1 MKFFKKNKK
10 TLYNNNINERTE
22 TMVAKPISFKRH
34 LSLPSIYFRNVFK
47 GLSFPN
53 LFSSLKEAL
62 WKTTTFTLLLSLYF
76 IGKIADKT
84 TEKTANI
91 PFVSK
96 FTQKIRPRFAS
107 FYRKTSLVLNIHEK
121 DSISRIDLIEI
132 SMRNLRAKKTRTS
145 VTIGGM
151 TIGIAVI
158 VYLVSIGYGLQQ
170 LVVNRVA
177 RLDEMKQADVVAQTG
192 SKLKINDKI
201 LSDFKNINN
210 VKYSL
215 PLIALVGRVN
225 YQNSVSDMAVY
236 GVTSDYLKQSAI
248 KPTSGKIFDSND
260 LVSEAPL
267 GEVAGASTLKT
278 DVAVGDKIG
287 DVDFYINAN
296 SWIRVRENP
305 DPKSKILG
313 YTKRTEG
320 KYQGEEIWGG
330 TYPSDDKVGV
340 DGKDEKGKPLGRWL
354 KSTVLLWKSEKCD
367 IQKGDCEEGKYK
379 VVRDEDGV
387 QVQKMGYMAEINLM
401 VSSSEIKPTN
411 VLGDTTIGTSAG
423 TLTTVDIAS
432 EAGII
437 KPPETKKVDLGT
449 SAKRQAVVNKAMLNV
464 LGIKENEA
472 LGKTFSTSFVVV
484 GDLLDNDT
492 EKIESTP
499 SDYTIIGITPDDKT
513 PVFYV
518 PFIDLRSLGIN
529 NYSQVK
535 VVVNDQASLSKAR
548 KQIEA
553 MGYMTRSVAD
563 TVAQINSLFKTARTL
578 LALLGLVALA
588 VAALGM
594 FNTLTVSLL
603 ERTREVGLMK
613 ALGMK
618 SEEVS
623 ELFLTESM
631 IMGFCGGIFG
641 IILGFLAG
649 KLTGVVLSLFA
660 IFKGVGVIDIASLP
674 LGFVAVIVVLSLVV
688 GIATGIYPAKRATKI
703 SALNALRYE

>member
-1 MKFFKKNKK
+1 MRFFKKNGRH
-10 TLYNNNINERTE
+10 LYAANNIIQKPE
-22 TMVAKPISFKRH
+22 TTAVKPISFKRH
-34 LSLPSIYFRNVFK
+34 LSLPR
-47 GLSFPN
+47 LSLPKLPN
-53 LFSSLKEAL
+53 LFLSLKEFF

-76 IGKIADKT
+76 IGKIADKVT
-84 TEKTANI
+84 NL
-91 PFVSK
+91 PFISK
-96 FTQKIRPRFAS
+96 LTLKARPKFSSLYQKF
-107 FYRKTSLVLNIHEK
+107 SLMLNIHEK

-132 SMRNLRAKKTRTS
+132 SMRNLKSKKTRTS

-151 TIGIAVI
+151 TIGIAAI
-158 VYLVSIGYGLQQ
+158 VYLVSIGYGLQS
-170 LVVNRVA
+170 LVINRVA

-201 LSDFKNINN
+201 LSDFKNISN

-215 PLIALVGRVN
+215 PLIALVGRVS
-225 YQNSVSDMAVY
+225 YQNSISDMAVY
-236 GVTSDYLKQSAI
+236 GVTSEYLKQSAI
-248 KPTSGKIFDSND
+248 KPSSGKIFDSNE
-260 LVSEAPL
+260 LVSEVPQ
-267 GEVAGASTLKT
+267 GEVAGVSTLKT
-278 DVAVGDKIG
+278 DVSVGDKIG

-330 TYPSDDKVGV
+330 TYQSDDKVGQ
-340 DGKDEKGKPLGRWL
+340 DGTDVKGKPLGRWL

-367 IQKGDCEEGKYK
+367 MEKGDCEEGKYK
-379 VVRDEDGV
+379 VVRDTDGV
-387 QVQKMGYMAEINLM
+387 QVQKTGYLAEINLM
-401 VSSSEIKPTN
+401 VSSSEVKISN
-411 VLGDTTIGTSAG
+411 VLGDTTINNSTG
-423 TLTTVDIAS
+423 TLATVEIAS

-437 KPPETKKVDLGT
+437 KPPETKKVDLGKG
-449 SAKRQAVVNKAMLNV
+449 AIRQAVVNKAMLNV

-472 LGKTFSTSFVVV
+472 LGKKFSASFVVV
-484 GDLLDNDT
+484 GDLLDNED

-518 PFIDLRSLGIN
+518 PFIDLRSLGIT

-535 VVVNDQASLSKAR
+535 VVVNEQASLSKAR
-548 KQIEA
+548 KQIEG
-553 MGYMTRSVAD
+553 MGYLTRSVAD
-563 TVAQINSLFKTARTL
+563 TVAQINSLFKTIRTV

-588 VAALGM
+588 IAALGM

-613 ALGMK
+613 ALGMT

-631 IMGFCGGIFG
+631 IMGFCGGVFG

-649 KLTGVVLSLFA
+649 KITGLILSVFA

-674 LGFVAVIVVLSLVV
+674 LGFVAIIVLLSLVV
-688 GIATGIYPAKRATKI
+688 GIATGIYPAKRTTKI

>member
-1 MKFFKKNKK
+1 MRFFKKNGRK
-10 TLYNNNINERTE
+10 LYTTNTIGKPET
-22 TMVAKPISFKRH
+22 TMVKPISFKRQ
-34 LSLPSIYFRNVFK
+34 LFLPSIKFRNVFK
-47 GLSFPN
+47 GLN
-53 LFSSLKEAL
+53 LPTLLSSLKEFL

-76 IGKIADKT
+76 IGKMADKITKLPLISKLT
-84 TEKTANI
+84 TKAR
-91 PFVSK
+91 PK
-96 FTQKIRPRFAS
+96 FAAI
-107 FYRKTSLVLNIHEK
+107 YRKFSLTLNIHEK

-132 SMRNLRAKKTRTS
+132 SMRNLRAKKTRTA

-151 TIGIAVI
+151 TIGIAAI

-170 LVVNRVA
+170 LVINRVA

-201 LSDFKNINN
+201 LSDFKNIDN
-210 VKYSL
+210 VKYAL
-215 PLIALVGRVN
+215 PLIALVGRVS
-225 YQNSVSDMAVY
+225 YQNSISDMAVY

-248 KPTSGKIFDSND
+248 KPTSGKIFDSNE
-260 LVSEAPL
+260 LVSEVPQ
-267 GEVAGASTLKT
+267 GVVAGAETSKT
-278 DVAVGDKIG
+278 NVSVGDKIG

-330 TYPSDDKVGV
+330 TYQSDDKTGK
-340 DGKDEKGKPLGRWL
+340 DGTDEKGKPLGRWL
-354 KSTVLLWKSEKCD
+354 KSTVLLWNSENCD
-367 IQKGDCEEGKYK
+367 VQKGDCEEGKYK
-379 VVRDEDGV
+379 VVRDEDGL
-387 QVQKMGYMAEINLM
+387 QVQKTGYLAEINLM
-401 VSSSEIKPTN
+401 VSSSEVKPPN
-411 VLGDTTIGTSAG
+411 VLGDTTIDTTG
-423 TLTTVDIAS
+423 TLTTVEIAS
-432 EAGII
+432 EAGLV
-437 KPPETKKVDLGT
+437 KLSETKKVDLGT
-449 SAKRQAVVNKAMLNV
+449 NAKRQAVVNKAMLNV

-472 LGKTFSTSFVVV
+472 LGKTFSASFVVV
-484 GDLLDNDT
+484 GDLLDNEE

-518 PFIDLRSLGIN
+518 PFIDLRSLGIT

-535 VVVNDQASLSKAR
+535 VVVNETASLSRAR
-548 KQIEA
+548 KQIEG

-563 TVAQINSLFKTARTL
+563 TVAQINSLFKTVRAL

-631 IMGFCGGIFG
+631 IMGFCGGVFG
-641 IILGFLAG
+641 IILGFFAG
-649 KLTGVVLSLFA
+649 KLTGIVLSIFA
-660 IFKGVGVIDIASLP
+660 IFRGVGVIDIAYLP
-674 LGFVAVIVVLSLVV
+674 LGFVAIIIVLSLVV

>member
-1 MKFFKKNKK
+1 MRFFKKNGRQ
-10 TLYNNNINERTE
+10 LYTASTTQKPE
-22 TMVAKPISFKRH
+22 TTIVRPLSLKGH
-34 LSLPSIYFRNVFK
+34 LSLPSIKFRNVFK
-47 GLSFPN
+47 GLNLPT
-53 LFSSLKEAL
+53 LFSSLKEFL

-76 IGKIADKT
+76 IGKFADKI
-84 TEKTANI
+84 ANL
-91 PFVSK
+91 PFISK
-96 FTQKIRPRFAS
+96 FTQKIRPRFS
-107 FYRKTSLVLNIHEK
+107 SLYRKFSLVLNIHEI

-132 SMRNLRAKKTRTS
+132 SMRNLRAKKTRTI
-145 VTIGGM
+145 VTVGGM
-151 TIGIAVI
+151 TIGIAAI

-170 LVVNRVA
+170 LVINRVA

-215 PLIALVGRVN
+215 PLIALVGRVS
-225 YQNSVSDMAVY
+225 YQNSISDMAVY
-236 GVTSDYLKQSAI
+236 GVTSEYLKQSAI
-248 KPTSGKIFDSND
+248 KPTSGKIFDSNE
-260 LVSEAPL
+260 LVSEVPQ
-267 GEVAGASTLKT
+267 GEVAGATTLKT
-278 DVAVGDKIG
+278 NVSVGDKIG

-320 KYQGEEIWGG
+320 VYQGEEIWGG
-330 TYPSDDKVGV
+330 TYQSEDKTGN
-340 DGKDEKGKPLGRWL
+340 DGTDEKGKPLGRWL
-354 KSTVLLWKSEKCD
+354 KSTVLLWKSENCD
-367 IQKGDCEEGKYK
+367 VQKGDCEEGKYK
-379 VVRDEDGV
+379 VVRDEDGL
-387 QVQKMGYMAEINLM
+387 QVQKAGYLAEINLM
-401 VSSSEIKPTN
+401 VSSSEVKPSN
-411 VLGDTTIGTSAG
+411 VLGETTIGTNTG
-423 TLTTVDIAS
+423 TLGTVEIAS
-432 EAGII
+432 EAGLVKLQEI
-437 KPPETKKVDLGT
+437 KKVDLGT
-449 SAKRQAVVNKAMLNV
+449 NAKRLAVVNKAMLNV

-472 LGKTFSTSFVVV
+472 LGKTFSASFVVV
-484 GDLLDNDT
+484 GDLLDNEE
-492 EKIESTP
+492 EKIESSP

-518 PFIDLRSLGIN
+518 PFIDLRSLGIT

-535 VVVNDQASLSKAR
+535 VVVNETASLSKAR
-548 KQIEA
+548 KQIEG

-563 TVAQINSLFKTARTL
+563 TVAQINSLFKTVRTL

-641 IILGFLAG
+641 IILGFFAG
-649 KLTGVVLSLFA
+649 KLTGLVLSIFA
-660 IFKGVGVIDIASLP
+660 IFRGVGVIDISYLP
-674 LGFVAVIVVLSLVV
+674 LGFVAIIVVLSLVV